1 MRWRRTV
8 GWTAAALV
16 GLILVGIVGGY
27 FYLKSSGFKEYALRT
42 IVQRTDDAT
51 GGRTEIGNLDF
62 RLSTLTAHLYN
73 ITVHGSEAPNQ
84 APLLQVDKLTVGLKI
99 QSVLHRRVFLSEL
112 FIDHPVAHLRVDR
125 EGKSNIPQVP
135 PGQSSSHT
143 DVFDLGVRHVLLS
156 NGEINY
162 NDKKSALDA
171 DLFNLG
177 TEIRFNP
184 FVSSYEGAISY
195 ENGHLRYAEYSPL
208 AHSLKAKFNA
218 TRSRLS
224 LESAEMKVGAS
235 TVSLHADVANY
246 SNPTVEGDYDVR
258 IHMQDFRPMSPAVTP
273 AGDVTLSGKIHYRCA
288 DQPFLHCLEL
298 DGQLASE
305 AIAASS
311 SQGHLDLRKL
321 QGRYQ
326 LANGTLQARNIG
338 AQLLGGR
345 VNADLTIQNL
355 DATAAS
361 RVRMS
366 LVGISLQAAQQAIRR
381 PDAKT
386 VSLLGTLDGTADAS
400 WKGSVSNVM
409 AHTDLRLRAS
419 ANSHG
424 TPPSAKIPVDG
435 SVHATYDGA
444 RTVITFRQTTL
455 HIPSTTLSVEG
466 EVSNNSNLQIQA
478 AANDLHQLALLASA
492 LRPSQTAATEISGSA
507 ALHATMHGSMK
518 SPHFAGQ
525 ANAQNLQVQGSQ
537 WRSAKL
543 AIEASPSRV
552 AVQNGSLEN
561 AHQGSASFSANVA
574 LRNWSYI
581 PSDPIAANLSVQRM
595 SVTDLQKLANL
606 QYPVSGDLSA
616 EISVHGSQ
624 LNPVGA
630 GSATIVNA
638 RAYDEPVQKLQVKF
652 HADKGSLASTLDVSL
667 SAGSANA
674 SLSYTPKTKAYT
686 VSLNAP
692 SLVLQKL
699 HTVQTKNVPLTGTL
713 KATVSGEGTLDNPQ
727 LTATLELP
735 ELQVRQNSISKMKAE
750 LHVGN
755 QRADL
760 NLSSQV
766 AQSSLQAHGRVNLTG
781 DYYTEAAMDTTSV
794 PLDPL
799 LAMYVSSLPE
809 GFKGQTEF
817 HATFKGPLKDK
828 TQIEAHLT
836 IPVLKASYQSLEIG
850 TAGPIRADYAH
861 SVVTLQP
868 AELRGTGT
876 SLRVQGSIPLGGN
889 TAPNLTAQ
897 GSIDVSLL
905 RLIQP
910 DVQSSGTLALDLR
923 ASGSATSPAVHGQ
936 VHVNDVSIS
945 TPTAPLGVEKLK
957 GILDISNNRVRISS
971 FTGQVGGGQVIMG
984 GSVTYRPNLQF
995 DVSLQSNSVRLRYPD
1010 GLRAVLDGNLIFIGT
1025 TESSVLN
1032 GRVLIDTLSFTPD
1045 FDLAKFSDQFSGNSV
1060 PAQPGLADNVKL
1072 SIGVQSKGQLS
1083 ATSSQVSVEGR
1094 VNVHVIGTAAN
1105 PVITGRTD
1113 LTSGELFYRN
1123 VRYQLQRGIITFDD
1137 PNQTEPVLNVSVNT
1151 IVEQY
1156 NLTLT
1161 LRGPFDKLSTSY
1173 TSDPPLSTADIIN
1186 LIARGKTTQESAA
1199 ASQSTD
1205 SMIASQAASQV
1216 TNSVQK
1222 LAGISSL
1229 QIDPLLGGNNQNP
1242 SARIALQQ
1250 RVTKNFLFTFSS
1262 DISQPGSQIVQGD
1275 YQINKRWSVSVAR
1288 DQVGGVSVD
1297 GKFHTRF

>member
-1 MRWRRTV
+1 MRWQRVV
-8 GWTAAALV
+8 GWTVAALV
-16 GLILVGIVGGY
+16 VLILVGVAGGY

-42 IVQRTDDAT
+42 IAQRTNDAT

-62 RLSTLTAHLYN
+62 QLSTLTAHLYN

-125 EGKSNIPQVP
+125 EGKSNIPQAP
-135 PGQSSSHT
+135 PGPASRHT
-143 DVFDLGVRHVLLS
+143 DVFDLAVRHVLLS

-184 FVSSYEGAISY
+184 FVTSYEGAISY

-224 LESAEMKVGAS
+224 LESVEMKVGAS
-235 TVSLHADVANY
+235 TVTLHADMANY
-246 SNPTVEGDYDVR
+246 GNPTVEGDYEVR

-386 VSLLGTLDGTADAS
+386 ASLLGTLDGTADAS

-409 AHTDLRLRAS
+409 ARTDLRLQAS

-424 TPPSAKIPVDG
+424 APPSTKIPVDG

-455 HIPSTTLSVEG
+455 HITSTTLSVEG

-492 LRPSQTAATEISGSA
+492 FRPGKTAATEISGSA
-507 ALHATMHGSMK
+507 ELNATMHGSMK

-525 ANAQNLQVQGSQ
+525 VNAQNLQVQGSQ

-543 AIEASPSRV
+543 AIEASPSRL
-552 AVQNGSLEN
+552 AVQNGSLVN
-561 AHQGSASFSANVA
+561 VHQGSASFSGNAT
-574 LRNWSYI
+574 LRDWSYI

-595 SVTDLQKLANL
+595 PVTDLQKLANL

-630 GSATIVNA
+630 GSATIANA
-638 RAYDEPVQKLQVKF
+638 RAYHEPLQSLQVKF
-652 HADKGSLASTLDVSL
+652 HGDKGSLASTLEVSL
-667 SAGSANA
+667 PAGSANA

-692 SLVLQKL
+692 SLVLEKL

-766 AQSSLQAHGRVNLTG
+766 AQSSLQAHGHVNLTG

-809 GFKGQTEF
+809 GFRGQTEL

-850 TAGPIRADYAH
+850 AAGPIRADYAH

-876 SLRVQGSIPLGGN
+876 SLRLQGSIPLGGN

-897 GSIDVSLL
+897 GSVDVSLL

-910 DVQSSGTLALDLR
+910 DVQSSGTLALDIH

-936 VHVNDVSIS
+936 VHVNDVSLS
-945 TPTAPLGVEKLK
+945 TPTAPLGVEKLN
-957 GILDISNNRVRISS
+957 GILDINNNRVQISS

-984 GSVTYRPNLQF
+984 GSVTYRPSLQF

-1025 TESSVLN
+1025 TESSMLS

-1094 VNVHVIGTAAN
+1094 VNLRVIGTAAN

-1199 ASQSTD
+1199 ARQSTD
-1205 SMIASQAASQV
+1205 SMIASQAASEV

-1242 SARIALQQ
+1242 SARVALQQ
-1250 RVTKNFLFTFSS
+1250 RVTKNFLFTFST

-1297 GKFHTRF
+1297 GKFRTRF

>member
-1 MRWRRTV
+1 MRWHRII
-8 GWTAAALV
+8 GYTAAALV
-16 GLILVGIVGGY
+16 GLILVAVVGGY

-42 IVQRTDDAT
+42 IVKRTNDAT

-62 RLSTLTAHLYN
+62 QLSTLTAHLYS
-73 ITVHGSEAPNQ
+73 ITLHGSESSDQ
-84 APLLQVDKLTVGLKI
+84 APLLQIDKLTVGLKI
-99 QSVLHRRVFLSEL
+99 QSILHHKVFLSEL
-112 FIDHPVAHLRVDR
+112 LIDHPVAHVRVDR
-125 EGKSNIPQVP
+125 EGQSNIPQSP
-135 PGQSSSHT
+135 PSQTNSHT
-143 DVFDLGVRHVLLS
+143 DVFDLAVRHVLLS
-156 NGEINY
+156 NGQINY

-177 TEIRFNP
+177 TEIRFDLLAARYRG
-184 FVSSYEGAISY
+184 SISY
-195 ENGHLRYAEYSPL
+195 DNGHLRYADYSPL
-208 AHSLKAKFNA
+208 AHSVNAKFRA

-224 LESAEMKVGAS
+224 LESAEVKVGAS
-235 TVSLHADVANY
+235 TLSLHADMTDY

-258 IHMQDFRPMSPAVTP
+258 IHTQDFREMSPAVTP
-273 AGDVTLSGKIHYRCA
+273 AGDVTLSGKIHYRCSE
-288 DQPFLHCLEL
+288 QPFLRCLSI
-298 DGQLASE
+298 DGQVASE

-311 SQGHLDLRKL
+311 SQGHLDLHKL

-345 VNADLTIQNL
+345 VNADFTIQNL

-366 LVGISLQAAQQAIRR
+366 LVGISLEAAQEAMRK

-386 VSLLGTLDGTADAS
+386 VSLMGRLDGTADGS
-400 WKGSVSNVM
+400 WKGSVSNLI
-409 AHTDLRLRAS
+409 ARADFGLQA
-419 ANSHG
+419 ANSRTG
-424 TPPSAKIPVDG
+424 PSSTKIPIDG
-435 SVHATYDGA
+435 SVHATYEGA
-444 RTVITFRQTTL
+444 RSVITFRQTRL

-478 AANDLHQLALLASA
+478 AANDLHQLALLATA
-492 LRPSQTAATEISGSA
+492 LRPGQTGATDISGSA
-507 ALHATMHGSMK
+507 ALNATMHGSMK

-525 ANAQNLQVQGSQ
+525 VNAQNLQVQGSQ
-537 WRSAKL
+537 WTSAK
-543 AIEASPSRV
+543 ISVEASPSRIV
-552 AVQNGSLEN
+552 LQRGSLVN
-561 AHQGSASFSANVA
+561 AHQGSASFSGNVA

-581 PSDPIAANLSVQRM
+581 PSDPIVANLSVQRM

-630 GSATIVNA
+630 GSAKIANA
-638 RAYDEPVQKLQVKF
+638 RAYDEPVQNLQAKF
-652 HADKGSLASTLDVSL
+652 HADKGSLASTLDVGL
-667 SAGSANA
+667 PAGSAKA

-692 SLVLQKL
+692 SVVLQKL
-699 HTVQTKNVPLTGTL
+699 HTVQAKNVPLTGTL
-713 KATVSGEGTLDNPQ
+713 KATASGEGTLDNPQ

-735 ELQVRQNSISKMKAE
+735 ELQLRQNSISKMKAE
-750 LHVGN
+750 LQVAN

-766 AQSSLQAHGRVNLTG
+766 AQSSVQAHGRVNLTG
-781 DYYTEAAMDTTSV
+781 DYYTEAAIDTTSV

-809 GFKGQTEF
+809 GFKGETEF
-817 HATFKGPLKDK
+817 HATSKGPLKDK
-828 TQIEAHLT
+828 SQVEAHLT

-868 AELRGTGT
+868 AEIRGTGT
-876 SLRVQGSIPLGGN
+876 SLRVQGSIPLAGN
-889 TAPNLTAQ
+889 TAPNLTAE
-897 GSIDVSLL
+897 GSVDVNLL

-910 DVQSSGTLALDLR
+910 DVQSSGTLALDIR

-936 VHVNDVSIS
+936 VRVNDVAIS
-945 TPTAPLGVEKLK
+945 TPTTPLGVEKLN
-957 GILDISNNRVRISS
+957 GILDISNNRVQISS
-971 FTGQVGGGQVIMG
+971 FTGQVGGGQVTMG

-1025 TESSVLN
+1025 TESSVVN

-1060 PAQPGLADNVKL
+1060 PAQPGFADNVKL

-1094 VNVHVIGTAAN
+1094 VNLHLIGTAAN

-1123 VRYQLQRGIITFDD
+1123 VRYQLQRGIITFDN

-1151 IVEQY
+1151 TVEQY

-1173 TSDPPLSTADIIN
+1173 TSDPPLATADIIN

-1199 ASQSTD
+1199 AGQSTD
-1205 SMIASQAASQV
+1205 SMIASQAASEV
-1216 TNSVQK
+1216 TSSVQK

-1297 GKFHTRF
+1297 GKFHKRF

>member
-1 MRWRRTV
+1 MRWQSII
-8 GWTAAALV
+8 GWTAAALL
-16 GLILVGIVGGY
+16 GLILVAVGAGY
-27 FYLKSSGFKEYALRT
+27 FYLQSSGFKQYALRT
-42 IVQRTDDAT
+42 IVQRTNDAT

-62 RLSTLTAHLYN
+62 QLSTLTAHLYS
-73 ITVHGSEAPNQ
+73 ITVHGGESSDQ
-84 APLLQVDKLTVGLKI
+84 APLLQIDKLTVGLKI
-99 QSVLHRRVFLSEL
+99 QSILHHKVFLSEL
-112 FIDHPVAHLRVDR
+112 LIDHPVAYVRVDR
-125 EGKSNIPQVP
+125 EGNSNILQSP
-135 PGQSSSHT
+135 PSQTNSHT
-143 DVFDLGVRHVLLS
+143 DVFELAVRHVLLN
-156 NGEINY
+156 NGQINY
-162 NDKKSALDA
+162 NDKKSTLDA
-171 DLFNLG
+171 DLFHLG
-177 TEIRFNP
+177 AEIRFDLLAARYRG
-184 FVSSYEGAISY
+184 SISY
-195 ENGHLRYAEYSPL
+195 DNGHLRYADYSPL
-208 AHSLKAKFNA
+208 AHSVKAKFHV
-218 TRSRLS
+218 TRSGLS
-224 LESAEMKVGAS
+224 LESAEMRVGAS
-235 TVSLHADVANY
+235 TVSLHADLTDY
-246 SNPTVEGDYDVR
+246 SNPTVEGDYEIR
-258 IHMQDFRPMSPAVTP
+258 IHTQDFRQMSPAVTP
-273 AGDVTLSGKIHYRCA
+273 AGDVTLSGKIHYRCSE
-288 DQPFLHCLEL
+288 QPFLRCLSV
-298 DGQLASE
+298 DGQVASE

-366 LVGISLQAAQQAIRR
+366 LVGISLEAAQQAIRT

-386 VSLLGTLDGTADAS
+386 VSLMGRLDGTAEGS

-409 AHTDLRLRAS
+409 ARADLRLQA
-419 ANSHG
+419 ANSRTG
-424 TPPSAKIPVDG
+424 PSSAKMPIDG

-455 HIPSTTLSVEG
+455 HIPSTTLSLEG
-466 EVSNNSNLQIQA
+466 EVSNNSSLQIQA
-478 AANDLHQLALLASA
+478 AANDLHQLARLASA
-492 LRPSQTAATEISGSA
+492 LRPGHTGATDISGSA
-507 ALHATMHGSMK
+507 ALNATMHGSMK
-518 SPHFAGQ
+518 SPHFAGEV
-525 ANAQNLQVQGSQ
+525 NAQNLQVQGSQ
-537 WRSAKL
+537 WTSAK
-543 AIEASPSRV
+543 ISVQASPSGIV
-552 AVQNGSLEN
+552 LQKGSLVN
-561 AHQGSASFSANVA
+561 AHQGSASFSGNVA
-574 LRNWSYI
+574 LRNWSHI

-624 LNPVGA
+624 LNPVGT
-630 GSATIVNA
+630 GSAKIAHA
-638 RAYDEPVQKLQVKF
+638 RAYDEPVQNLQVKF

-667 SAGSANA
+667 PAGSANA
-674 SLSYTPKTKAYT
+674 SLSYTPKTKAYM
-686 VSLNAP
+686 VKLNAP

-699 HTVQTKNVPLTGTL
+699 HTLQAKNVPLTGTL
-713 KATVSGEGTLDNPQ
+713 KATASGEGTLDNPQ

-735 ELQVRQNSISKMKAE
+735 ELQLRQNSISKMKAE
-750 LHVGN
+750 LQVAN

-766 AQSSLQAHGRVNLTG
+766 AQSSVQAHGRVNLTG
-781 DYYTEAAMDTTSV
+781 DYYTEAAIDTTSV

-809 GFKGQTEF
+809 AFKGETEF
-817 HATFKGPLKDK
+817 HASCKGPLKDK
-828 TQIEAHLT
+828 SQLEAHLT
-836 IPVLKASYQSLEIG
+836 IPVLKASYQSLQIG

-868 AELRGTGT
+868 AEIRGTGT
-876 SLRVQGSIPLGGN
+876 SLRVQGSVPLGGN
-889 TAPNLTAQ
+889 TAPNLTAE
-897 GSIDVSLL
+897 GSVDVSLL

-910 DVQSSGTLALDLR
+910 DVQSSGTLVLDIR

-936 VHVNDVSIS
+936 VHVNDVAIP
-945 TPTAPLGVEKLK
+945 TPTAPLGVEKLN
-957 GILDISNNRVRISS
+957 GILDISNNRVQISS
-971 FTGQVGGGQVIMG
+971 FSGQVGGGQVTMG

-1025 TESSVLN
+1025 TESSAVN

-1060 PAQPGLADNVKL
+1060 PAQPGFADNVKL

-1094 VNVHVIGTAAN
+1094 VNLHVIGTAAN

-1113 LTSGELFYRN
+1113 LSSGELFYRN
-1123 VRYQLQRGIITFDD
+1123 VRYQLQRGIITFDN

-1151 IVEQY
+1151 TVEQY

-1161 LRGPFDKLSTSY
+1161 LRGPFDTLSTSY
-1173 TSDPPLSTADIIN
+1173 TSDPPLATADIIN

-1199 ASQSTD
+1199 AGQSTD

-1216 TNSVQK
+1216 SSSVQK
-1222 LAGISSL
+1222 LAAISSL

-1250 RVTKNFLFTFSS
+1250 RVTKNFLFTFST

-1297 GKFHTRF
+1297 GKFHRRF

>member
-1 MRWRRTV
+1 MRWQRII
-8 GWTAAALV
+8 GWTAAALL
-16 GLILVGIVGGY
+16 GLILVAVVGGY

-42 IVQRTDDAT
+42 IVKRTNDAT

-62 RLSTLTAHLYN
+62 QLSTLTAHLYS
-73 ITVHGSEAPNQ
+73 ITVHGSESSDQ
-84 APLLQVDKLTVGLKI
+84 APLLQIDKLTVGLKI
-99 QSVLHRRVFLSEL
+99 QSLLHHKVFLSEL
-112 FIDHPVAHLRVDR
+112 LIDHPVAHVRIDR
-125 EGKSNIPQVP
+125 EGKSNIPQSP
-135 PGQSSSHT
+135 PSQTNSHT
-143 DVFDLGVRHVLLS
+143 DVFDLAVRHVLLS
-156 NGEINY
+156 NGQINY

-171 DLFNLG
+171 NLFHLA
-177 TEIRFNP
+177 TEIRFDLLAARYRG
-184 FVSSYEGAISY
+184 SISY
-195 ENGHLRYAEYSPL
+195 DHGHLRYADYSPL
-208 AHSLKAKFNA
+208 AHSLNAKFHA

-235 TVSLHADVANY
+235 TVSLHADMTDY
-246 SNPTVEGDYDVR
+246 SHPTVEGDYDVR
-258 IHMQDFRPMSPAVTP
+258 IHTQDFRQMSPAVTP
-273 AGDVTLSGKIHYRCA
+273 AGDVTLSGKIHYRCSE
-288 DQPFLHCLEL
+288 QPFLRCLAI
-298 DGQLASE
+298 DGQVASE

-345 VNADLTIQNL
+345 VHADVTIQNL
-355 DATAAS
+355 DATAAP
-361 RVRMS
+361 RVRIS
-366 LVGISLQAAQQAIRR
+366 LVGISLEAAQQAIRK

-386 VSLLGTLDGTADAS
+386 VSLMGRLDGTAEAS
-400 WKGSVSNVM
+400 WKGSARNVI
-409 AHTDLRLRAS
+409 ARADLRLPA
-419 ANSHG
+419 ANNRTGPS
-424 TPPSAKIPVDG
+424 SAKIPIDG
-435 SVHATYDGA
+435 SIHATYDGA

-466 EVSNNSNLQIQA
+466 EVSNSSNLQIQA
-478 AANDLHQLALLASA
+478 AANDLHQLALIASA
-492 LRPSQTAATEISGSA
+492 LRPGQTGATDISGSA
-507 ALHATMHGSMK
+507 ALNATMHGSMK

-525 ANAQNLQVQGSQ
+525 VNAQNLQVEGSQ
-537 WRSAKL
+537 WTSAKISL
-543 AIEASPSRV
+543 EASPSRIV
-552 AVQNGSLEN
+552 LQKGSLVN
-561 AHQGSASFSANVA
+561 AHQGSASFSGNVA

-616 EISVHGSQ
+616 EISVQGSQ

-630 GSATIVNA
+630 GSAKIANA
-638 RAYDEPVQKLQVKF
+638 RAYDEPVQNLQVKF

-667 SAGSANA
+667 PAGSANA
-674 SLSYTPKTKAYT
+674 RLSYTPKTKAYT

-699 HTVQTKNVPLTGTL
+699 HTVQAKNVPLAGTL
-713 KATVSGEGTLDNPQ
+713 KATASGEGTLDNPQ
-727 LTATLELP
+727 ITATLELP
-735 ELQVRQNSISKMKAE
+735 ELQLRQNSISKMKAE
-750 LHVGN
+750 LHIAN

-766 AQSSLQAHGRVNLTG
+766 AQSSVQAHGRVNLTG
-781 DYYTEAAMDTTSV
+781 DYYTEAAIDTTSV

-828 TQIEAHLT
+828 SQVEAHLT
-836 IPVLKASYQSLEIG
+836 IPVLKASYQALEIG

-868 AELRGTGT
+868 AEIRGTGT
-876 SLRVQGSIPLGGN
+876 ALRVQGSIPLGGN
-889 TAPNLTAQ
+889 TAPNLTAE
-897 GSIDVSLL
+897 GSVDVSLL

-910 DVQSSGTLALDLR
+910 DVQSSGTLALDIR

-936 VHVNDVSIS
+936 VHLNDVAIS
-945 TPTAPLGVEKLK
+945 TPTAPLGVEKLN
-957 GILDISNNRVRISS
+957 GILDISNNRVQISS
-971 FTGQVGGGQVIMG
+971 FTGQVGGGQLTMG

-995 DVSLQSNSVRLRYPD
+995 DLSLQSNSVRLRYPD
-1010 GLRAVLDGNLIFIGT
+1010 GLRAVLDGNLIFSGT
-1025 TESSVLN
+1025 TESSVVN

-1045 FDLAKFSDQFSGNSV
+1045 FDLAKFSDQFGGNSV
-1060 PAQPGLADNVKL
+1060 PAQPGFADKVKL

-1083 ATSSQVSVEGR
+1083 ATSAQVSVEGR
-1094 VNVHVIGTAAN
+1094 MNLQVIGTAAN

-1123 VRYQLQRGIITFDD
+1123 VRYQLQRGIITFDN

-1151 IVEQY
+1151 TVEQY

-1161 LRGPFDKLSTSY
+1161 LRGPFDTLSTSY
-1173 TSDPPLSTADIIN
+1173 TSDPPLATADIIN
-1186 LIARGKTTQESAA
+1186 LLARGKTTQESAA
-1199 ASQSTD
+1199 AGQSTD
-1205 SMIASQAASQV
+1205 SMIAAQAASEV
-1216 TNSVQK
+1216 TSSVQK

-1229 QIDPLLGGNNQNP
+1229 QIDPLLGGNNPNP

-1250 RVTKNFLFTFSS
+1250 RVTKNFLFTFST

-1297 GKFHTRF
+1297 GKFHKRF